1 LLVNYQGFS
10 RLRAESPRLQGPVLT
25 YFAVSQPLGFTLP
38 MPISTAP
45 AAIVCRELAVQ
56 PGDAAQGTGSV
67 THFGGEASVK
77 LERRHSSGDNER
89 CFATAGRGGRSANLI

>member
-45 AAIVCRELAVQ
+45 AAIVFVV
-56 PGDAAQGTGSV
+56 PGDAGQGTGSA
-67 THFGGEASVK
+67 THFDGEASVK

-89 CFATAGRGGRSANLI
+89 CFATACPGGRSANLI

>member
-45 AAIVCRELAVQ
+45 AAIVFVVSLLFSRE
-56 PGDAAQGTGSV
+56 T
-67 THFGGEASVK
+67 
-77 LERRHSSGDNER
+77 R
-89 CFATAGRGGRSANLI
+89 GREPVPQLTSMEKPA